1 MQSDFDKNML
11 LLPRYWSF
19 AHIVFFTLCF
29 IASMVS
35 PANAEDGAQSMQERL
50 DQATQLQ
57 LSDLGLTEEEQAW
70 LQSHPV
76 IRVGIRHGYAPIEY
90 ISEGNQFRGIT
101 IDYLYKLEELLGVTF
116 KMIDSQDYSDVG
128 SIDMLSGVTNP
139 DVLKKH
145 QFTALDQPFLTFPFA
160 IYTHKK
166 NNTINNFSDL
176 ENKKIAVFKKS
187 AVTNFL
193 LAEFPAI
200 DLMDIEIAE
209 DAFSAMEAHQVDAY
223 VGNEMIVD
231 YVTNIEG
238 VRFIKKVGY
247 TPFNAQIYM
256 AVRSDWP
263 LWKSILQKSLD
274 SLAPEQ
280 DEILKKWDLTNDR
293 ENLRLLI
300 IALITLALIAAIVI
314 FKSHRLKQAIKIQ
327 DKISQERIWHQAN
340 FDYLTSLPNR
350 MMFHNRLKDEIKKSE
365 RTNLPLGLLFIDLDN
380 FKQINDQLG
389 HPVGDELIIQV
400 AKRISGCVRAVD
412 TTARIGGDEF
422 TVIMGELSDVNS
434 LENTSVKILQRL
446 EEPFHIHPHDIYV
459 TASIGITVFPDD
471 TQKVEELIMFADQA
485 MYEAKRLGRNR
496 YHFFT
501 ASMQEA
507 SVYRHTITNDLR
519 AALLSKQFVMFYQP
533 ITDLNTSRVVKAEAL
548 IRWQHPTKGIITPV
562 EFIHIAEDT
571 GMIDHIGNWVF
582 DQVLKDA
589 AYLRKY
595 FSPDFQITFNVS
607 PRQFMD
613 EENVLSWIAKLEKNG
628 LEGSAISVEI
638 TEGLL
643 LQATSSVKHILSEFL
658 SAGAEI
664 AIDDFGTGYSA
675 LAYLKK
681 FDVDYVKLDRSFIQN
696 IESDNDTR
704 VLCEAI
710 ISMAH
715 KLKIKVVAEGI
726 ETLAQQTLLKTYR
739 CDFGQGYLIS
749 KPMTLPE
756 FSAFL
761 QVYHTD

>member
-1 MQSDFDKNML
+1 MQSDFYKSTL
-11 LLPRYWSF
+11 SLSQFWSF
-19 AHIVFFTLCF
+19 AHLVFLLFCCVVL
-29 IASMVS
+29 VH
-35 PANAEDGAQSMQERL
+35 PANAGDGAQTMQERL

-57 LSDLGLTEEEQAW
+57 VSDLGLTEEEQAW

-166 NNTINNFSDL
+166 KNTINNFSDL

-280 DEILKKWDLTNDR
+280 DEILKKWDLSNDR

-471 TQKVEELIMFADQA
+471 TTKVEELIMFADQA

-548 IRWQHPTKGIITPV
+548 IRWQHPTKGIITPM

-643 LQATSSVKHILSEFL
+643 LQPTNSVKHILSEFIN
-658 SAGAEI
+658 AGAEI

-681 FDVDYVKLDRSFIQN
+681 FDVDYVKLDRSFIHN
-696 IESDNDTR
+696 IEFDNDTR